1 MMRHTAFCKH
11 SLKRMI
17 TASILSVMLILAAL
31 PIPCQAKTV
40 DLTGRGDGYS
50 TVIYNNTNGLPT
62 SDVNSVVQ
70 TADGFIWIGSY
81 SGLIRYDGNE
91 FYHYD
96 SDTGVS
102 SVVSLFADPKD
113 RLWIGTNDSGVFM
126 LENETFTVYD
136 RTQGLRSSSIRSME
150 EDENGNILIA
160 TTQGMSYIDTDLVMH
175 QMDEPQI
182 NKEYV
187 CELVKDRHGTIYGIT
202 NSGAFFT
209 INDLRLTAYYDGG
222 AFNYGIIN
230 TVYPDPEHDGFLY
243 LGTQNHTVVH
253 GDLSQSMK
261 GAKVYPVDPQ
271 QNVRCIRLIDGLI
284 WICAD
289 NGIGFLSGE
298 TYVSLPDLPMNNSV
312 EHIMRDFEENLWF
325 TSSRQGLMKIVQN
338 RFSDIS
344 AIAELSPMV
353 VNSTFKQNGLLYVGT
368 DKGLI
373 LLDENYEE
381 VQNDITKMLN
391 GARIRS
397 ILSDRAGNIWFG
409 TNSDYGLVCYDAA
422 SEKTTCY
429 NMENGLAANRART
442 MKELSDGKIAIATNA
457 GVNVIE
463 SGKVTALYNGTQGIS
478 NLEILCLEEGPNG
491 EIYAGS
497 DGDGIYVIAGGK
509 VSRIGME
516 NGLRSEVILRL
527 RRDPVDKELY
537 WIITSNSI
545 AYMKGSQVT
554 TLSKFPYS
562 NNFDL
567 CFDSHGRVWVLSS
580 NGIYVV
586 SREALLSGENVDYI
600 LYDTSSGLP
609 CAATA
614 NSYSCVDADGT
625 LYIAASTGVSSVNI
639 DDLSADNQNLR
650 LSVPSVTADSTYIP
664 VRDGE
669 VKVPADCKRL
679 VINTYAFSYSLNNP
693 NLRLCLENFDDAPQN
708 LTRRDLRPVTYTNLP
723 GGTYTFRMAV
733 VNTMTGQEE
742 QTLTV
747 KIVKEKS
754 ITEQAWFWIAVGLL
768 AIALMV
774 VIALLIV
781 KKKTAAMAK
790 KQQEHEE
797 LIDEMTGVFAN
808 CVDMKDA
815 YTNGHSHR
823 VAKYTALLAKKLG
836 KSADEVTQMHRIALL
851 HDIGKISIPDNIL
864 NKPGRLTD
872 EEFAVMKTHSQRG
885 YDILK
890 EISIAPELAQ
900 GAGFHHERQD
910 GRGYPNGLQK
920 EEIPEVAQIIAV
932 ADTFDAM
939 FSTRPYRKKM
949 PLSDIIA
956 ELRRCSGTQLNAK
969 VVDALLS
976 LIDEGVIRDDPE
988 TRGTTEE
995 ETQEKSE

>member
-1 MMRHTAFCKH
+1 MRLSAYFQRLSKLTAAV
-11 SLKRMI
+11 L
-17 TASILSVMLILAAL
+17 VLAVAL
-31 PIPCQAKTV
+31 LPAAGAIPCAAKAV
-40 DLTGRGDGYS
+40 DLTGKGAGYS

-102 SVVSLFADPKD
+102 SVVSLFADSKN

-126 LENETFTVYD
+126 LEHEMFTPYD
-136 RTQGLRSSSIRSME
+136 RAQGLRSSSIRSME

-160 TTQGMSYIDTDLVMH
+160 TTQGMAYIDTDLTMH
-175 QMDEPQI
+175 QLDEPQI

-187 CELVKDRHGTIYGIT
+187 CELVKDSRGTIYGVT

-209 INDLRLTAYYDGG
+209 IDDLRLTAYYDGG
-222 AFNYGIIN
+222 SMSFGTIN
-230 TVYPDPEHDGFLY
+230 TVYPDPEHEGWLY

-253 GDLSQSMK
+253 GDLSQNMK
-261 GAKVYPVDPQ
+261 GAKVYPVEPQ

-289 NGIGFLSGE
+289 NGIGFLSGD

-338 RFSDIS
+338 RFTDIS
-344 AIAELSPMV
+344 VMADLEPMV

-373 LLDENYEE
+373 LLDESYNQ
-381 VQNDITKMLN
+381 VQNSITEMLD
-391 GARIRS
+391 GVRIRS
-397 ILSDRAGNIWFG
+397 ILSDRAGHVWFG

-422 SEKTTCY
+422 SGSTTCY
-429 NMENGLAANRART
+429 NTENGLATNRART
-442 MKELSDGKIAIATNA
+442 MKELSDGKIAVATNA
-457 GVNVIE
+457 GVNIIE
-463 SGKVTALYNGTQGIS
+463 NGKVTALYNGTQGIS
-478 NLEILCLEEGPNG
+478 NLEILCLEEGPSG

-509 VSRIGME
+509 VSRIGMD

-527 RRDPVDKELY
+527 RRDPVDPELY

-545 AYMKGSQVT
+545 AYLKGTKVT

-586 SREALLSGENVDYI
+586 SREALLADESIDYV

-614 NSYSCVDADGT
+614 NSYSHVDEGGT

-639 DDLSADNQNLR
+639 DDVSADSQDVR
-650 LSVPSVTADSTYIP
+650 LSVPYVTADGAYLS
-664 VRDGE
+664 VENGE
-669 VKVPADCKRL
+669 VKIPADCKRL
-679 VINTYAFSYSLNNP
+679 VISPYAFTYSLNNP
-693 NLRLCLENFDDAPQN
+693 NLRICLENFDDAPTS
-708 LTRRDLRPVTYTNLP
+708 LTRRELRPVTYTNLP
-723 GGTYTFRMAV
+723 GGTYTFRISV

-742 QTLTV
+742 QTLTI

-754 ITEQAWFWIAVGLL
+754 VTEQPWFWAVGGFLAVLL
-768 AIALMV
+768 MS
-774 VIALLIV
+774 LIV
-781 KKKTAAMAK
+781 VLIVRKKTAVMAK

-797 LIDEMTGVFAN
+797 LIDEMTQVFAN

-815 YTNGHSHR
+815 YTNGHSRR
-823 VAKYTALLAKKLG
+823 VAKYTAMLAKKLG
-836 KSADEVTQMHRIALL
+836 KSPEEVTQMHRIALL

-872 EEFAVMKTHSQRG
+872 EEFAIMKTHSQRG
-885 YDILK
+885 YEILK

-910 GRGYPNGLQK
+910 GKGYPNGLQK
-920 EEIPEVAQIIAV
+920 EDIPEVAQIIAV

-949 PLSDIIA
+949 DLSDIIA
-956 ELRRCSGTQLNAK
+956 ELRRCSGTQLNEK

-976 LIDEGVIRDDPE
+976 LIDEGQIKDNPE
-988 TRGTTEE
+988 DREMPEE
-995 ETQEKSE
+995 